1 MGAMCETGCSI
12 TPDRAER
19 RGWACRKHRRPAA
32 HQSSTALDH
41 RIGMVEMEERSRWL
55 RRRLGDVV
63 GVTAHDLR
71 THRTVMRGLLDS
83 VPWPEGLLEQ
93 LPAQAAHTLSL
104 QPEAFFLM
112 KWSTLRTVERH
123 L

>member
-1 MGAMCETGCSI
+1 MGAMCETECSI
-12 TPDRAER
+12 APDRAER
-19 RGWACRKHRRPAA
+19 RGWACGQHRRPAA

-71 THRTVMRGLLDS
+71 THRTAVRGLLDT